1 MLETL
6 FFRVL
11 WTYGPKWESVSTY
24 SFMNVHMYKR
34 VQFIELVK
42 AIKFLISVWD
52 EKEEEGCMTQFI
64 GI

>member
-11 WTYGPKWESVSTY
+11 KWESVSTY
-24 SFMNVHMYKR
+24 LFMNVNMYKR

-42 AIKFLISVWD
+42 EIKFLISVWD
-52 EKEEEGCMTQFI
+52 EKEEEGCMTQFT